1 MLCGSPNPK
10 TGREDRG
17 GAQPIIA
24 RWKSHKEDRA
34 GSQFRP
40 AGPGLNSSSMRC
52 YYDVGKVCCLPS
64 DPPGVRIRVGLPLLF
79 ALPTQPNVK
88 IDAPHAAVSP
98 ATAAI
103 PNVPF
108 GRVAPA

>member
-52 YYDVGKVCCLPS
+52 
-64 DPPGVRIRVGLPLLF
+64 
-79 ALPTQPNVK
+79 
-88 IDAPHAAVSP
+88 
-98 ATAAI
+98 
-103 PNVPF
+103 
-108 GRVAPA
+108 